1 MALPLVISL
10 AVVAVVLV
18 ALLAV
23 LLLGR
28 DPDSPLHP
36 FRASAAEAGE
46 RTSDLATEFFDWLR
60 FGR

>member
-10 AVVAVVLV
+10 AVVAVVLIV
-18 ALLAV
+18 LLAV

-28 DPDSPLHP
+28 DPDSRLHP
-36 FRASAAEAGE
+36 FRASATEAGE

-60 FGR
+60 IGR